1 MRDSE
6 QISKPTNLSV
16 GSLDSHS
23 DKALVAG
30 DQTQHLGLKQK
41 LVLIRLAGDQ
51 LIGLEK
57 NNQ

>member
-6 QISKPTNLSV
+6 QISKPTNLFV

-23 DKALVAG
+23 DNVLVPG

-41 LVLIRLAGDQ
+41 LVLIRLVGGQ
-51 LIGLEK
+51 LINLEQ